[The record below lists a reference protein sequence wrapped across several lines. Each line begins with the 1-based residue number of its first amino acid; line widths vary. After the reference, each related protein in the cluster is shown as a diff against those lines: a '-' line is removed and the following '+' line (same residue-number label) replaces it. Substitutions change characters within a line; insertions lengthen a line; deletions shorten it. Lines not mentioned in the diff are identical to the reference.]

1 MGASALSLGI
11 AFVAGLVSFLSPCVL
26 PILPGFLA
34 YLAGDAGQPGAQAG
48 PSRLATFISS
58 VFFVVGFSVMF
69 AIVGVALNTVLA
81 SFAAEAQGWL
91 ARIGGAIVIFFGL
104 YLTGLIRVKFLERPH
119 ALRVTWKPHAR
130 QLTAF
135 LFGAAF
141 AAGWTPCVGAALG
154 AILGIAAAQPSA
166 AFALLMTY
174 SLGLGVPFLILG
186 AFAGSASGFLA
197 RFAKAADIVSR
208 IFGVILIVLGI
219 LIATQELAVL
229 ADFSLVTMLL
239 HS

>member
-1 MGASALSLGI
+1 MASGLSLTI

-34 YLAGDAGQPGAQAG
+34 YLAGDVGQGEK
-48 PSRLATFISS
+48 PSRLATFMSS
-58 VFFVVGFSVMF
+58 VFFVLGFSSMF
-69 AIVGVALNTVLA
+69 ALLGVLLNTLLSSVA
-81 SFAAEAQGWL
+81 SDAQTWL
-91 ARIGGAIVIFFGL
+91 ARIGGVIVIFFGL

-119 ALRVTWKPHAR
+119 SMRVTWKLSSR

-154 AILGIAAAQPSA
+154 AILGLAAVQPGA

-174 SLGLGVPFLILG
+174 ALGLGVPFLLLG
-186 AFAGSASGFLA
+186 AFAGSAAGFLA
-197 RFAKAADIVSR
+197 RFAKATDI
-208 IFGVILIVLGI
+208 ITKLFGAILIILGVLI
-219 LIATQELAVL
+219 FTEELSLL
-229 ADFSLVTMLL
+229 ANFSLVTMLL
-239 HS
+239 HA